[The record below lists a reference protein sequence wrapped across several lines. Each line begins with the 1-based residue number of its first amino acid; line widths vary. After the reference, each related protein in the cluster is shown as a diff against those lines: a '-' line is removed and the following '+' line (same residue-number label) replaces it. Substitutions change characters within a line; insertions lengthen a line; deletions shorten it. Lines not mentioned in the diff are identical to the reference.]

1 MVNNNACLQ
10 ILASVVA
17 WSKASSLSVLAK
29 CKSPLSDSNQRSWHY
44 KCHALNHLAK
54 WAERLLNRQVW
65 EVIMARLCNGEPLPS
80 TLHLL
85 SSTRPRLLASPRKHL
100 RHGVSHYGSFASS
113 PPATSDVTPWTLA
126 GGPGSRRRRAV
137 MGIAR
142 TRLQEE
148 RKSWRKDHPHV
159 RKRALPPSRA
169 PPRDLLACPCAPL
182 QGFVAKPSSLPDG
195 TQDILNWEVIIP
207 GKDKTIWAGACIP
220 MTM

>member
-1 MVNNNACLQ
+1 
-10 ILASVVA
+10 
-17 WSKASSLSVLAK
+17 
-29 CKSPLSDSNQRSWHY
+29 
-44 KCHALNHLAK
+44 
-54 WAERLLNRQVW
+54 
-65 EVIMARLCNGEPLPS
+65 
-80 TLHLL
+80 
-85 SSTRPRLLASPRKHL
+85 
-100 RHGVSHYGSFASS
+100 
-113 PPATSDVTPWTLA
+113 
-126 GGPGSRRRRAV
+126 

-148 RKSWRKDHPHV
+148 GKSWRKDHPHV

-169 PPRDLLACPCAPL
+169 PPLDLLACPCAPL

>member
-1 MVNNNACLQ
+1 MLYLYAMHVNNNACLQ

-17 WSKASSLSVLAK
+17 WSKASPLSVLAK

-85 SSTRPRLLASPRKHL
+85 SSTRPRLLASPRKPL

-113 PPATSDVTPWTLA
+113 PPATSDVTPCTAPLDTRGRAGKPPPKSCHGHRSHPAA
-126 GGPGSRRRRAV
+126 GGTKELEEGPP
-137 MGIAR
+137 AR
-142 TRLQEE
+142 TQ
-148 RKSWRKDHPHV
+148 
-159 RKRALPPSRA
+159 
-169 PPRDLLACPCAPL
+169 ACPPTIPRTAP
-182 QGFVAKPSSLPDG
+182 
-195 TQDILNWEVIIP
+195 
-207 GKDKTIWAGACIP
+207 
-220 MTM
+220 

>member
-1 MVNNNACLQ
+1 MLYLYAMHVNNNACLQ

-17 WSKASSLSVLAK
+17 WSKASPLSVLAK

-85 SSTRPRLLASPRKHL
+85 SSTRPRLLASPRKPQQPL

-113 PPATSDVTPWTLA
+113 PPATSDVTPCTAPLDTRGRAGKPAAAEELSWASLAPGCRRSERA
-126 GGPGSRRRRAV
+126 GG
-137 MGIAR
+137 R
-142 TRLQEE
+142 TTRTYASVPSHHPAHRPLTFSPALVRLC
-148 RKSWRKDHPHV
+148 RDLS
-159 RKRALPPSRA
+159 PSRA
-169 PPRDLLACPCAPL
+169 VCQTARRT
-182 QGFVAKPSSLPDG
+182 SSTG
-195 TQDILNWEVIIP
+195 R
-207 GKDKTIWAGACIP
+207 
-220 MTM
+220 

>member
-17 WSKASSLSVLAK
+17 WSKASPLSVLAK

-85 SSTRPRLLASPRKHL
+85 SSTRPRLLASPRKPL

-113 PPATSDVTPWTLA
+113 PPATSDVTTLRNHEV
-126 GGPGSRRRRAV
+126 GS
-137 MGIAR
+137 GK
-142 TRLQEE
+142 L
-148 RKSWRKDHPHV
+148 S
-159 RKRALPPSRA
+159 
-169 PPRDLLACPCAPL
+169 APL
-182 QGFVAKPSSLPDG
+182 PARAAAQRVQGVRRQLH
-195 TQDILNWEVIIP
+195 L
-207 GKDKTIWAGACIP
+207 
-220 MTM
+220 

>member
-1 MVNNNACLQ
+1 MLYLYAMHVNNNACLQ

-17 WSKASSLSVLAK
+17 WSKASPLSVLAK

-85 SSTRPRLLASPRKHL
+85 SSTRPRLLASPRKPL

-113 PPATSDVTPWTLA
+113 PPATSDVTPCTTGFYPVLAPPPWTLA
-126 GGPGSRRRRAV
+126 GGPGSQPPPKSCHGHRSHPAA
-137 MGIAR
+137 GGAKELEEGPPAR
-142 TRLQEE
+142 TQ
-148 RKSWRKDHPHV
+148 
-159 RKRALPPSRA
+159 
-169 PPRDLLACPCAPL
+169 ACPPTIPRTAP
-182 QGFVAKPSSLPDG
+182 
-195 TQDILNWEVIIP
+195 
-207 GKDKTIWAGACIP
+207 
-220 MTM
+220 